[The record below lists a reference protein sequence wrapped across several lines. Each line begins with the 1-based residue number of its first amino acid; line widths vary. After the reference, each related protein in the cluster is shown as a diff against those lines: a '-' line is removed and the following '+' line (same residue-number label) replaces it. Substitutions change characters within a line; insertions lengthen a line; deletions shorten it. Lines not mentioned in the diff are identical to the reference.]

1 MSLVRMADQFL
12 ITLFDATC
20 VACAGPLTPDRR
32 GPVCAACWRQIPH
45 VPAPL
50 CGRCGEPLTWS
61 VEPGASCGPC
71 VAEPPAFDGARAAG
85 LYTGSLK
92 AIVHA
97 LKYGR
102 QPLIAPELGR
112 RMRTVADDWL
122 TDACVVPVPLHPW
135 RSWQRGFNQAELLAR
150 ELGPPVR
157 RLLWRRRLGRPQ
169 AGLPAHER
177 RHNVADVY
185 RARRTWR
192 RVPSRVVLVD
202 DVLTTG
208 ATVDACARVLKAQG
222 VREVLVLTA
231 ARAAR
236 QVSRGSTAAST
247 AARTS
252 SLPSSP
258 SMSTQ
263 SGLAAA
269 CRR

>member
-20 VACAGPLTPDRR
+20 AACAGPLTPDRH
-32 GPVCAACWRQIPH
+32 GPVCAACWEQVPQ

-50 CGRCGEPLTWS
+50 CARCGEPLAWNAG
-61 VEPGASCGPC
+61 PGACCPHC
-71 VAEPPAFDGARAAG
+71 VAAPPAFDGARAAG
-85 LYTGSLK
+85 LYTGSLR

-97 LKYGR
+97 LKYGK

-112 RMRTVADDWL
+112 RMRAVADDWL
-122 TDACVVPVPLHPW
+122 TDACVVPVPLHPF

-150 ELGPPVR
+150 ELGRPVR
-157 RLLWRRRLGRPQ
+157 RLLRRRRIGRPQ

-177 RHNVADVY
+177 RQNVAHVY
-185 RARRTWR
+185 RARRTWHP
-192 RVPSRVVLVD
+192 VPTRVVLVD

-208 ATVDACARVLKAQG
+208 ATVDACARVLKAWG

-236 QVSRGSTAAST
+236 VG
-247 AARTS
+247 
-252 SLPSSP
+252 
-258 SMSTQ
+258 
-263 SGLAAA
+263 
-269 CRR
+269 RRV